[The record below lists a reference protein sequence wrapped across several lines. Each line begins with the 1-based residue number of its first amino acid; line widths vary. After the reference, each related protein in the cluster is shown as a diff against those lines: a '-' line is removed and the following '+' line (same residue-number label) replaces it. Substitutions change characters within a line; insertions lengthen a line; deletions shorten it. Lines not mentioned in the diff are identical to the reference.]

1 MGLPDATTTASGALS
16 DFRDW
21 MSQLLQSAEGRG
33 RDDDHDDDHHLAS
46 ANAAFFLVP
55 DLFQLHEASLLI
67 LVGQERYGDGPLI
80 AAGGQCHL
88 IPIIAAAPLVG
99 ASLKGFC
106 CIAPLHAACCCSSL
120 ARSHRIPLPRF

>member
-1 MGLPDATTTASGALS
+1 MQQQPPSGALS

-21 MSQLLQSAEGRG
+21 MSQLLQGGRG
-33 RDDDHDDDHHLAS
+33 RDDDHDHDDDHHLAS

-80 AAGGQCHL
+80 AAGGGWSVP
-88 IPIIAAAPLVG
+88 PIIAAAPLVG
-99 ASLKGFC
+99 AAQASRVSV
-106 CIAPLHAACCCSSL
+106 ALHPSMQRAVVAVSL
-120 ARSHRIPLPRF
+120 AAIGFPCLASEL